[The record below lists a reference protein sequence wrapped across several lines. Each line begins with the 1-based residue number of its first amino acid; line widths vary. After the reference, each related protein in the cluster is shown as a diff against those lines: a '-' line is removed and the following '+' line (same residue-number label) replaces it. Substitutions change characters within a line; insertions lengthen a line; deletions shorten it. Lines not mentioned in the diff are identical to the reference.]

1 MGFGRGVPITTK
13 GKGDSFPHID
23 KGQTGE
29 GLRIGILGRSMLLTP
44 PFDPSKLGSTKPLR
58 WFF

>member
-1 MGFGRGVPITTK
+1 MTMGFGRGVLITTK

-44 PFDPSKLGSTKPLR
+44 PFEPL
-58 WFF
+58 